1 MLKKLVFLTAFQWS
15 LNYHLDSL
23 FRQVQHT
30 LRATK
35 VRTFFPLASKKSIR
49 LVIGALVM
57 PMVAY
62 VADGDPVSTKLSDAV
77 ITAKV
82 KAEFAKDK
90 GVSATD
96 IKFETDN
103 NGLVQLSGTA
113 KSQAEA
119 DQAVKLLKILK
130 VLH

>member
-1 MLKKLVFLTAFQWS
+1 MRANLKS
-15 LNYHLDSL
+15 L
-23 FRQVQHT
+23 
-30 LRATK
+30 
-35 VRTFFPLASKKSIR
+35 

-57 PMVAY
+57 PMAAFA
-62 VADGDPVSTKLSDAV
+62 ADGDPLSTKLSDAV

-96 IKFETDN
+96 IKVETDSK
-103 NGLVQLSGTA
+103 GLVQLSGTA

-119 DQAVKLLKILK
+119 DQAVKLLKIPK
-130 VLH
+130 VLQQLKTILS